1 MAMLGTS
8 ETAKRLG
15 ISARRVSAM
24 ILHGQMKATKIGKTW
39 IIEETEVIRIA
50 KTARKAGRPRKK

>member
-1 MAMLGTS
+1 
-8 ETAKRLG
+8 
-15 ISARRVSAM
+15 M